1 MGSCQSTEKNGI
13 LLVVFRNLQLLFCL
27 HFFACTQCRIVVF
40 WLSFL
45 EVRTENLKFRTDLQN
60 QVIDGW
66 SVTHRWLFT
75 KANSSIPC
83 MLLNGI
89 LKSWLSPRE
98 TLQSHVQVG
107 LSHLR
112 ARKQGISLC
121 PTGDIPDIRIS
132 RSWYIKGSL
141 SSGKATPAISLLIQG
156 YPWTTRHVTYPRIS
170 MYK

>member
-112 ARKQGISLC
+112 ARKQGISQTYGH
-121 PTGDIPDIRIS
+121 PSMWKEKYPQNSIQIASYPS
-132 RSWYIKGSL
+132 RENI
-141 SSGKATPAISLLIQG
+141 
-156 YPWTTRHVTYPRIS
+156 YPITALKVFS
-170 MYK
+170 VSQKN